1 MEQIW
6 LGRPAD
12 AAARFLE
19 QKGIQVC
26 MVSYVGKRE
35 EPAAQDMRVMR
46 CRIKE
51 NVAELV
57 VCKFQTDILQE
68 ERQTEL

>member
-19 QKGIQVC
+19 QKGMQVC

-46 CRIKE
+46 CRM
-51 NVAELV
+51 
-57 VCKFQTDILQE
+57 
-68 ERQTEL
+68 R

>member
-19 QKGIQVC
+19 AQ
-26 MVSYVGKRE
+26 GKRVRITSYAGRHE
-35 EPAAQDMRVMR
+35 LPDAKDMRVMR
-46 CRIKE
+46 CRVDGE
-51 NVAELV
+51 NVELV
-57 VCKFQTDILQE
+57 VCKFQTEVRQE
-68 ERQTEL
+68 EG

>member
-6 LGRPAD
+6 PGRPAD
-12 AAARFLE
+12 EAARFLE
-19 QKGIQVC
+19 QKGMQVH
-26 MVSYVGKRE
+26 MISYAGKRE
-35 EPAAQDMRVMR
+35 EPAARDMRVMR

-51 NVAELV
+51 HSAELV

-68 ERQTEL
+68 ERQAEL